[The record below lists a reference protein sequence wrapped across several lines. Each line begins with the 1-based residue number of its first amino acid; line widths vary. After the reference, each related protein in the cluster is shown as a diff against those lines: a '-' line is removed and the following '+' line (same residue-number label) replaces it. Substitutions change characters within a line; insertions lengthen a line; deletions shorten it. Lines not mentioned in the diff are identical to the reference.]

1 MANFAFVYR
10 NRPENYARLSPE
22 DMQKQMQKW
31 QAWFAEG
38 SQKGWLVN
46 TGDALT
52 KEGRIVDS
60 KKLVADGPFVE
71 AKEVVGGFSIV
82 EAKDIEAAAEVAKS
96 CPALVIGGS
105 VEVRPLAGYMPLK
118 R

>member
-10 NRPENYARLSPE
+10 NRPEVFARLSPE

-31 QAWFAEG
+31 QAWIAEG
-38 SQKGWLVN
+38 IQKGWMVN
-46 TGDALT
+46 PGDGLT
-52 KEGRIVDS
+52 KEGRVVDA

-71 AKEVVGGFSIV
+71 VKEVVGGFSIV
-82 EAKDIEAAAEVAKS
+82 DAASIDAAAEIAKS
-96 CPALVIGGS
+96 CPALAIGGS
-105 VEVRPLAGYMPLK
+105 VEVRPLAGYVTK

>member
-60 KKLVADGPFVE
+60 KKLVADGP
-71 AKEVVGGFSIV
+71 IV
-82 EAKDIEAAAEVAKS
+82 EAKDIESAAEVAKS
-96 CPALVIGGS
+96 CPALAIGGS

>member
-10 NRPENYARLSPE
+10 NRPENYARLTPE
-22 DMQKQMQKW
+22 DMQKQMQRW

-38 SQKGWLVN
+38 TEQGWLVN

-52 KEGRIVDS
+52 REGRLVDS

-71 AKEVVGGFSIV
+71 AKEVVGGFSLV
-82 EAKDIEAAAEVAKS
+82 DAADIDAAAEIAKD
-96 CPALVIGGS
+96 CPALAIGGS

>member
-60 KKLVADGPFVE
+60 KKLVADGP
-71 AKEVVGGFSIV
+71 IV
-82 EAKDIEAAAEVAKS
+82 EANDIEAAAEVAKS
-96 CPALVIGGS
+96 CPALAIGGS